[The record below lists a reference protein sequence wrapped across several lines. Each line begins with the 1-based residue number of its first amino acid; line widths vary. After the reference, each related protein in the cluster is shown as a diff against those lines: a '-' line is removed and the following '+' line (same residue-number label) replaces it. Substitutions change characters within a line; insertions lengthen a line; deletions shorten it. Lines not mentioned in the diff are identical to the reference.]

1 MRIKKMTILLV
12 LLSCA
17 TVQAQNDT
25 YRPIVSQSSQDSVSQ
40 IKVENNSTI
49 IEEEPEP
56 STPKGSKERR
66 AKNLRY
72 NLEGRNLTVHD
83 PEGEHF
89 FAHVWP
95 RVDFIPSAQSAVV
108 VTGTIIKAQPY
119 LSEDHSCIYT
129 EIAVQVEEVLKY
141 DSKNRFS
148 PLNTLVI
155 DRPGG
160 TLKLRSGQ
168 MVSDDIQIEGL
179 GELCFKR
186 RYVLFAE
193 RIHDGS
199 DLSLIKS
206 YELRE
211 GQVFTNDSRVSRLI
225 SILPGVPEAWAH
237 EAIFIKAICQEGH
250 AARKSPK

>member
-1 MRIKKMTILLV
+1 MTTLLV
-12 LLSCA
+12 LLLCV

-25 YRPIVSQSSQDSVSQ
+25 HRPIVSQNSQNRVSQ
-40 IKVENNSTI
+40 IKVENNCNI
-49 IEEEPEP
+49 MEEGPEP
-56 STPKGSKERR
+56 SKPKGFEERR

-72 NLEGRNLTVHD
+72 NTGGRDLTAQD
-83 PEGEHF
+83 PEVEHF

-95 RVDFIPSAQSAVV
+95 RVDFIPSAQSSVV
-108 VTGTIIKAQPY
+108 VIGTIIKAQPY
-119 LSEDHSCIYT
+119 LSEDRSCIYT
-129 EIAVQVEEVLKY
+129 EIAVQVEDILKY
-141 DSKNRFS
+141 DSENRFS
-148 PLNTLVI
+148 PPNTLVI

-160 TLKLRSGQ
+160 TLKLSSGQ
-168 MVSDDIQIEGL
+168 IVSDNIQIEGL

-193 RIHDGS
+193 RIHEGS

-211 GQVFTNDSRVSRLI
+211 GHVFTNDSRVSRLI

-237 EAIFIKAICQEGH
+237 EAIFIKAIYQEVK
-250 AARKSPK
+250 AARKPPK